1 MCELDFKCV
10 ARLIY
15 LQLLNC
21 FFTSLKCARSYPK
34 LETRVSRLS
43 VKSLEYK
50 SRPMP
55 SSKRSLSS
63 SGLCF
68 SLKIDWSQALKKK
81 VTVKTVTSGEWNKS
95 AGSQEALIKHRCVR
109 APRPVWAPVPS
120 LIFIPIPSPSPRPL
134 ALSHAGV
141 ALEIYPYEM
150 GHSF

>member
-1 MCELDFKCV
+1 MCV
-10 ARLIY
+10 ARLTY

-21 FFTSLKCARSYPK
+21 FFTSLKMC
-34 LETRVSRLS
+34 
-43 VKSLEYK
+43 SLI
-50 SRPMP
+50 SQIGNP
-55 SSKRSLSS
+55 
-63 SGLCF
+63 CF
-68 SLKIDWSQALKKK
+68 SALSKISWVQIQTDAQQQEEPLLIRPLLFFENWLKPSIKKK
-81 VTVKTVTSGEWNKS
+81 VTVKTVTSAEWNKS

-141 ALEIYPYEM
+141 ALEIYPNEM